1 MELPLFTGENPRA
14 WLLECDDIFNLIK
27 IPADARAQWGI
38 AHIRGQAKTW
48 LNTAGFHL
56 QHISWPELGYVL
68 LERFPDAITSDPM
81 ELLQQ
86 LKQTTTVDMYI
97 DTYENWMTLMK
108 RGRTYLP
115 QYFLCG

>member
-1 MELPLFTGENPRA
+1 
-14 WLLECDDIFNLIK
+14 
-27 IPADARAQWGI
+27 
-38 AHIRGQAKTW
+38 
-48 LNTAGFHL
+48 
-56 QHISWPELGYVL
+56 VL